1 MKQRSLYGLTAKM
14 GTVLSGVFS
23 IMATHMHLIFERKH
37 LGTGNCT
44 ENFQAHGL
52 NVVGHFFI
60 CWSFQIVLFT
70 SVVTMVA
77 SCFLLYSVY
86 AQIYEGLMSYTVWI
100 LVYESTNLAVQTLT
114 DEFSVALV
122 RGMRWFG
129 WVSRASLHCFWLYF
143 VVTQAQIIYQSKKQ
157 GNILTYHRRISL
169 GSGDHPRRKS
179 KIIHFAQHYSG

>member
-100 LVYESTNLAVQTLT
+100 LIYESTNLAVQTLT

>member
-70 SVVTMVA
+70 SIVTMVA

-100 LVYESTNLAVQTLT
+100 LIYESTNLAVQTLT

>member
-1 MKQRSLYGLTAKM
+1 MKPQSWYGLTSKM

-37 LGTGNCT
+37 LGNGNCT
-44 ENFQAHGL
+44 ENFQTHGISIL
-52 NVVGHFFI
+52 GHFFI
-60 CWSFQIVLFT
+60 CWSFRIILFL
-70 SVVTMVA
+70 SIFTMIA

-86 AQIYEGLMSYTVWI
+86 AQIYEGLMGYTIWI
-100 LVYESTNLAVQTLT
+100 ITYESTNLAVQTLT

-122 RGMRWFG
+122 RAMRWFG

-143 VVTQAQIIYQSKKQ
+143 VITHAQVIYQSKKQ

-169 GSGDHPRRKS
+169 GSGDSPRRKS
-179 KIIHFAQHYSG
+179 KIIHFIQHYSR